1 MLVPHMKQRIVH
13 TSSTEDFKRLIMRK
27 YHDIRHDFKCKELS
41 NSLDKMSIG
50 CFIVV
55 YENPETGSREP
66 IVMHRFVTSLSS
78 MIAKEN
84 LFSLHI
90 RYLTEAERSQCAT
103 ITDQ

>member
-1 MLVPHMKQRIVH
+1 MLVPHMKNRIVH

-27 YHDIRHDFKCKELS
+27 YHDIRKDFKCKELTQ
-41 NSLDKMSIG
+41 SLDNLSIG

-55 YENPETGSREP
+55 YENPVTGSREP
-66 IVMHRFVTSLSS
+66 VVMHRFISSLSS

-90 RYLTEAERSQCAT
+90 RYLTDAERSQCAS
-103 ITDQ
+103 IT